1 MKKPMRKVK
10 KFNEGGSSYTGDDE
24 IVKYRMGQIKDP
36 GIDLFKLT
44 SGEAQEAKPVP
55 LAKKAEPAE
64 TKPAA
69 PAEPAKIEVKTTSED
84 IFDET
89 GTKSKFKRNQ
99 ETGELYTLEDT
110 PKPVKPVAKKAASS
124 SSTNTSSAKPAEK
137 TAKAEPKA
145 ETKTKTEPKKP
156 YDSNEAN
163 AAIKAQSKL
172 DSEYTPPKP
181 PPSPGRLGFKGDF
194 FSGRP
199 YGADKFEK
207 EQRSKRSMAAE
218 GNYKKGGSVKMASGG
233 KVSSASKRADGCAL
247 RGKTR
252 A

>member
-10 KFNEGGSSYTGDDE
+10 KFEAGGSSYTGDDP
-24 IVKYRMGQIKDP
+24 IVKYRMGKMSAD
-36 GIDLFKLT
+36 
-44 SGEAQEAKPVP
+44 EANIALGRPDMVKGSLSQEEEKSPVRSMAKP
-55 LAKKAEPAE
+55 AEVKTETKAE
-64 TKPAA
+64 TKP
-69 PAEPAKIEVKTTSED
+69 ER
-84 IFDET
+84 IFNET
-89 GTKSKFKRNQ
+89 GTEFFRNP
-99 ETGELYTLEDT
+99 ESGALYNLEDT
-110 PKPVKPVAKKAASS
+110 PKPAKPAAKKAPSSSS
-124 SSTNTSSAKPAEK
+124 SSTTASNAKPAAKVE
-137 TAKAEPKA
+137 TKAEPKA